1 MAEADVTEEVPAA
14 GVARRERL
22 THLRRAFAM
31 SGTMLTALVALISG
45 ALALFFTIRPD
56 LTPDP
61 RTHLGASASIFAVD
75 DGVTL
80 ASFLERRR
88 AIVSDEEYAKE
99 KQAYIRQAAA
109 GAGGDDGSS
118 VLTLPGE
125 DVFVNATIQGFKS
138 RSVAMLAS
146 MYDADK
152 RTRVRELS
160 DVPVFQQRVEA
171 PSDQSVVEFWLSAP
185 PVNVRRYFVRVQVYH
200 RGDGVLL
207 GIADSRPLVAR

>member
-1 MAEADVTEEVPAA
+1 MAAADTSEKAA
-14 GVARRERL
+14 GGAARRERL
-22 THLRRAFAM
+22 SHLRRAFAM
-31 SGTMLTALVALISG
+31 SGTMLTALIALVSG
-45 ALALFFTIRPD
+45 GVALFFTVRPD

-80 ASFLERRR
+80 GSFLERRR
-88 AIVSDEEYAKE
+88 AIVSEDEYTKE
-99 KQAYIRQAAA
+99 KQAYIRQASA
-109 GAGGDDGSS
+109 GAGGGDGTS

-125 DVFVNATIQGFKS
+125 DIFVNASIQGFKS

-146 MYDADK
+146 MYDAD
-152 RTRVRELS
+152 RRARVRELS

-185 PVNVRRYFVRVQVYH
+185 PVNVKRYFVRVQVYH

-207 GIADSRPLVAR
+207 GIADSKPIVAK

>member
-1 MAEADVTEEVPAA
+1 MTEVDATEKVAA
-14 GVARRERL
+14 GAGRKERL
-22 THLRRAFAM
+22 SHLRRAFAM
-31 SGTMLTALVALISG
+31 SGTMLTALIALASG
-45 ALALFFTIRPD
+45 ALALFFTVRPD

-80 ASFLERRR
+80 GSFLERRR
-88 AIVSDEEYAKE
+88 AIVSEEEYATE
-99 KQAYIRQAAA
+99 KQAYIRQASAA
-109 GAGGDDGSS
+109 GGGDGSS

-146 MYDADK
+146 MYDAD
-152 RTRVRELS
+152 RRRRVRELS

-185 PVNVRRYFVRVQVYH
+185 PVNVKRYFVRVQVYH

-207 GIADSRPLVAR
+207 GIADSRPIVAR

>member
-1 MAEADVTEEVPAA
+1 MAQADASEEAPAGKA
-14 GVARRERL
+14 PAKRL
-22 THLRRAFAM
+22 SHLKQAFAM
-31 SGTMLTALVALISG
+31 SGAMLTALIALASG
-45 ALALFFTIRPD
+45 GLALFFQLRPD

-80 ASFLERRR
+80 GSFLERRR
-88 AIVSDEEYAKE
+88 AIVSEEEYAKE
-99 KQAYIRQAAA
+99 KQAYIRQA
-109 GAGGDDGSS
+109 GGGDAGT

-125 DVFVNATIQGFKS
+125 DVFVNATVEGFKS

-160 DVPVFQQRVEA
+160 DVPVFQQRQEA

-185 PVNVRRYFVRVQVYH
+185 PVNVKRYFVRVQVYH

-207 GIADSRPLVAR
+207 GIADSRPVVAR

>member
-1 MAEADVTEEVPAA
+1 MAQEDASENVPAGGA
-14 GVARRERL
+14 VRRERL
-22 THLRRAFAM
+22 THLRQAFAM

-80 ASFLERRR
+80 GSFLERRH

-99 KQAYIRQAAA
+99 KQAYIRQASA
-109 GAGGDDGSS
+109 GAGDANGST

-146 MYDADK
+146 MYDAD
-152 RTRVRELS
+152 RHTRVRELS
-160 DVPVFQQRVEA
+160 DVPVFQQHVEA
-171 PSDQSVVEFWLSAP
+171 PSDQSVVEFWLPAP
-185 PVNVRRYFVRVQVYH
+185 PVNVKRYFVRVQVYH

-207 GIADSRPLVAR
+207 GIADSRPIVAR

>member
-1 MAEADVTEEVPAA
+1 MTEADATEKVAA
-14 GVARRERL
+14 GVGRKERL
-22 THLRRAFAM
+22 SHLRRAFAM
-31 SGTMLTALVALISG
+31 SGTMLTALVALASG
-45 ALALFFTIRPD
+45 ALALFFTVRPD

-80 ASFLERRR
+80 GSFLERRR
-88 AIVSDEEYAKE
+88 AIVSEEEYAKE
-99 KQAYIRQAAA
+99 KQAYIRQASAAA
-109 GAGGDDGSS
+109 GGGDGSS

-146 MYDADK
+146 MYDADR
-152 RTRVRELS
+152 RTRVPQLS
-160 DVPVFQQRVEA
+160 DVPVFQQHVEA

-185 PVNVRRYFVRVQVYH
+185 PVNVKRYFVRVQVYH

-207 GIADSRPLVAR
+207 GIADSKPIVAK

>member
-1 MAEADVTEEVPAA
+1 MADVDASENAPA

-22 THLRRAFAM
+22 SHLRQAFAM
-31 SGTMLTALVALISG
+31 SGAMLTALVALASG
-45 ALALFFTIRPD
+45 GLALFFQLRPD

-80 ASFLERRR
+80 GTFLERRR
-88 AIVSDEEYAKE
+88 AIVSEEEYAKE
-99 KQAYIRQAAA
+99 KQAYIRQASE
-109 GAGGDDGSS
+109 GAGGGDGNS

-125 DVFVNATIQGFKS
+125 DVFVNATIEGFKS

-146 MYDADK
+146 MYDADR
-152 RTRVRELS
+152 RTRVPELS
-160 DVPVFQQRVEA
+160 DVPVFQQHIDA

-185 PVNVRRYFVRVQVYH
+185 PVNVRRYFVRVHVYH
-200 RGDGVLL
+200 RGGGALL
-207 GIADSRPLVAR
+207 GIADSKPVVAR